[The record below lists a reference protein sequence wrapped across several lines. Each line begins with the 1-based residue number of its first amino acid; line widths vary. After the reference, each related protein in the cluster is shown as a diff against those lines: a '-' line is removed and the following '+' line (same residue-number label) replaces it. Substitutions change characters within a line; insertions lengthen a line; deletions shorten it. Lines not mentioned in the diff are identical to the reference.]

1 MVTRYLMLFDS
12 GKQCGSNVF
21 VGSAQSIHEIF
32 FFFLIYSESD
42 VCVRGHVIRWKA
54 LAIVQVDSE
63 VRIASSPVLG
73 GGMDPTAYKGATVWT
88 VHLVITWA
96 VRAHVRQDGL
106 GRTARRGAPRA
117 IMECSVP
124 PSAGAVSMVL
134 RFLLVIRWRGS
145 AIVDLAIGVTS
156 KIHFMFCLEIC
167 RNVQYLESNIYEV
180 MTSALVAVVLDSL
193 PLTLGRPWIFRLRV
207 IDCFLIVSSKDIE
220 HLSEHLT
227 TLPLSRSG

>member
-54 LAIVQVDSE
+54 LVLVQVDSE

-124 PSAGAVSMVL
+124 PSAGAVSMVQ

-167 RNVQYLESNIYEV
+167 RNVQYLESKFTTV
-180 MTSALVAVVLDSL
+180 F
-193 PLTLGRPWIFRLRV
+193 IFMKSWQV
-207 IDCFLIVSSKDIE
+207 
-220 HLSEHLT
+220 H
-227 TLPLSRSG
+227 